1 MGSSVF
7 HGGTSTFLAVSVLAF
22 SHSYVFTVFFRTW
35 ICIVTFGIANGFLLL
50 PIILSEVGPLVDL
63 DKDDTKVQ
71 ESEK

>member
-22 SHSYVFTVFFRTW
+22 SHSYVFSVFFRTW

-50 PIILSEVGPLVDL
+50 PIVLSEIGPLVDL
-63 DKDDTKVQ
+63 DTDSKVQ
-71 ESEK
+71 EESEK